1 MSGDDRFG
9 DLGPGSGEHGGDKP
23 EPEGKSA
30 AERFAELDERD
41 LAEEAEKR
49 KKDEPPRPSGR
60 YSWVVGVVFFIVI
73 VIGMVR
79 VLSNESVDPGLDAGD
94 TLPDFAA
101 PLAIGGLDGDVNLKG
116 EDKDSDQDGPK
127 AACQVRGPNVL
138 NICELRRK
146 PVLLTFMFTRAA
158 NCEPQL
164 DRIERVRRE
173 FPGVNFAAVVVKEGR
188 GDAQKIARKGKWTY
202 PVAYDRDG
210 QLSVVYDVR
219 GCPTTVFAY
228 AGGKV
233 RKTANGNLSEAE
245 LRKELRALEK
255 GPAQPAATTTRS
267 APPR

>member
-9 DLGPGSGEHGGDKP
+9 DLGPGPGERGAEKP
-23 EPEGKSA
+23 EREGKTA

-41 LAEEAEKR
+41 LADEAKKR
-49 KKDEPPRPSGR
+49 KKEEPPRPSGR

-73 VIGMVR
+73 VIGLVR
-79 VLSNESVDPGLDAGD
+79 VLSNESVDPGLDAGE

-101 PLAIGGLDGDVNLKG
+101 PLANGTLDGDVNLKG

-127 AACQVRGPNVL
+127 AACRVSGPNVL
-138 NICELRRK
+138 NSCELRRK

-158 NCEPQL
+158 DCEPQL

-173 FPGVNFAAVVVKEGR
+173 FPDVNFAAVIVKEGR
-188 GDAQKIARKGKWTY
+188 GDAAKIARKGKWSY

-219 GCPTTVFAY
+219 GCPTTVFAF

-233 RKTANGNLSEAE
+233 RKTANGNLSEAA

-255 GPAQPAATTTRS
+255 GPPKPAPATTTTSPSR
-267 APPR
+267 